1 MKVEW
6 GKLMV
11 SQASLIYI
19 TEQIIFIIL
28 AIAFFFGLYLVS
40 SYIIKYLKRNRHK
53 RLLNSTEYLPKEET
67 QTLKQV
73 FYLMNSTEYLPK
85 EETQT
90 LKQVFYL
97 IIITLC
103 FVDILYSLVFWS
115 SDDFYRHFIFYDLLV
130 SLIACLAIKKD
141 TLTEKI
147 IIIFLIPLSSLLH
160 STLDDP
166 AILLVILLAVH
177 FIGLAYVIKV
187 YYGKFIHFTESNGL
201 GISILLLFGLVFVS
215 FIFTSFAEGKNL
227 LDSLVMVSNAF
238 TSNGYAVLGDTPI
251 GKLNSLFLVWGGYIL
266 SGVGTATLTTA
277 LLSRHFNKRFEELEE
292 LIKNNN
298 DGNTDDLKKDD

>member
-1 MKVEW
+1 
-6 GKLMV
+6 MV
-11 SQASLIYI
+11 SETQLVYMAIQIIYI
-19 TEQIIFIIL
+19 IL
-28 AIAFFFGLYLVS
+28 GIAFFFGLYLVS
-40 SYIIKYLKRNRHK
+40 SYILKYLKRNRHK
-53 RLLNSTEYLPKEET
+53 RLL
-67 QTLKQV
+67 
-73 FYLMNSTEYLPK
+73 NSTEYLPK

-115 SDDFYRHFIFYDLLV
+115 SDDFYRHFIFYDILV

-141 TLTEKI
+141 TITEKI
-147 IIIFLIPLSSLLH
+147 IMIFLIPLSSLLH

-266 SGVGTATLTTA
+266 SGVGTATLTAA

-298 DGNTDDLKKDD
+298 DENADDLKKDD

>member
-1 MKVEW
+1 
-6 GKLMV
+6 MV
-11 SQASLIYI
+11 SETQLVYMAIQIIYI
-19 TEQIIFIIL
+19 IL
-28 AIAFFFGLYLVS
+28 GIAFFFGLYLVS
-40 SYIIKYLKRNRHK
+40 SYILKYLKRNRHK
-53 RLLNSTEYLPKEET
+53 RLL
-67 QTLKQV
+67 
-73 FYLMNSTEYLPK
+73 NSTEYLPK

-298 DGNTDDLKKDD
+298 DENADDLKKDD

>member
-1 MKVEW
+1 
-6 GKLMV
+6 MV
-11 SQASLIYI
+11 SETQLVYMAIQIIYI
-19 TEQIIFIIL
+19 IL
-28 AIAFFFGLYLVS
+28 GIAFFFGLYLVS
-40 SYIIKYLKRNRHK
+40 SYILKYLKRNRHK
-53 RLLNSTEYLPKEET
+53 RLL
-67 QTLKQV
+67 
-73 FYLMNSTEYLPK
+73 NSTEYLPK

-115 SDDFYRHFIFYDLLV
+115 SDDFYRHFIFYDILV

-147 IIIFLIPLSSLLH
+147 ILIFLIPLSSLLH

-238 TSNGYAVLGDTPI
+238 TSNGYAVLGDSPI

-298 DGNTDDLKKDD
+298 DENADDLKKDD

>member
-1 MKVEW
+1 MAIDAGLIHITK
-6 GKLMV
+6 
-11 SQASLIYI
+11 QIIYI
-19 TEQIIFIIL
+19 IL
-28 AIAFFFGLYLVS
+28 GIAFFFGLYFVS
-40 SYIIKYLKRNRHK
+40 SYILKYLKRNRHN
-53 RLLNSTEYLPKEET
+53 RLL
-67 QTLKQV
+67 
-73 FYLMNSTEYLPK
+73 NSTEYLPK

-103 FVDILYSLVFWS
+103 FVDILYSLVFWA
-115 SDDFYRHFIFYDLLV
+115 SDDFYRHFIFYDTLV
-130 SLIACLAIKKD
+130 SLIACLAIKKE

-147 IIIFLIPLSSLLH
+147 IIICLIPLSSLLH
-160 STLDDP
+160 SILDEP
-166 AILLVILLAVH
+166 AILLMILLAIH

-187 YYGKFIHFTESNGL
+187 YYGKFIHYTESNGL

-238 TSNGYAVLGDTPI
+238 TSNGYAVLGDSPI

-292 LIKNNN
+292 MIKNNN
-298 DGNTDDLKKDD
+298 DNNATNNDKEND

>member
-1 MKVEW
+1 
-6 GKLMV
+6 MV
-11 SQASLIYI
+11 SETQLVYMTIQIIYI
-19 TEQIIFIIL
+19 IL
-28 AIAFFFGLYLVS
+28 GIAFFFGLYFVS
-40 SYIIKYLKRNRHK
+40 SHILKYLKRNRHK

-73 FYLMNSTEYLPK
+73 FLPK

-266 SGVGTATLTTA
+266 SGVGLGRIYPIRSRYCNINYCTSLKTLQ
-277 LLSRHFNKRFEELEE
+277 
-292 LIKNNN
+292 
-298 DGNTDDLKKDD
+298 

>member
-1 MKVEW
+1 
-6 GKLMV
+6 MV
-11 SQASLIYI
+11 SETQLAYMAIQIIYI
-19 TEQIIFIIL
+19 IL
-28 AIAFFFGLYLVS
+28 GIAFFFGLYLVS
-40 SYIIKYLKRNRHK
+40 SYILKYLKRNRHK
-53 RLLNSTEYLPKEET
+53 RLL
-67 QTLKQV
+67 
-73 FYLMNSTEYLPK
+73 NSTEYLPK

-115 SDDFYRHFIFYDLLV
+115 SDDFYRHFIFYDVLV
-130 SLIACLAIKKD
+130 SLICCLAIKKD

-147 IIIFLIPLSSLLH
+147 IMIFLIPLSSLLH

-298 DGNTDDLKKDD
+298 DENADDLKKDD

>member
-28 AIAFFFGLYLVS
+28 AVAFFFGLYLVS
-40 SYIIKYLKRNRHK
+40 SYIIKYLKKNRHN
-53 RLLNSTEYLPKEET
+53 RLLNA
-67 QTLKQV
+67 
-73 FYLMNSTEYLPK
+73 TEYLPK

-103 FVDILYSLVFWS
+103 FVDILY
-115 SDDFYRHFIFYDLLV
+115 
-130 SLIACLAIKKD
+130 IACLAIKKD
-141 TLTEKI
+141 TTTEKI
-147 IIIFLIPLSSLLH
+147 IMLFLIPLSSLLH

-166 AILLVILLAVH
+166 AILLLILLAVH

-187 YYGKFIHFTESNGL
+187 YYSKFIHFTESNGL

-292 LIKNNN
+292 LIKKNNINNN
-298 DGNTDDLKKDD
+298 AESSDDLKKDD

>member
-1 MKVEW
+1 
-6 GKLMV
+6 MV
-11 SQASLIYI
+11 SETQLVYMTIQIIYI
-19 TEQIIFIIL
+19 IL
-28 AIAFFFGLYLVS
+28 GIAFFFGLYLVS
-40 SYIIKYLKRNRHK
+40 SYILKYLKRNRHK
-53 RLLNSTEYLPKEET
+53 RLL
-67 QTLKQV
+67 
-73 FYLMNSTEYLPK
+73 NSTEYLPK

-115 SDDFYRHFIFYDLLV
+115 SDDFYRHFIFYDVLV
-130 SLIACLAIKKD
+130 SLICCLAIKKD

-147 IIIFLIPLSSLLH
+147 IMIFLIPLSSLLH

-298 DGNTDDLKKDD
+298 DENADDLKKDD

>member
-1 MKVEW
+1 
-6 GKLMV
+6 MV
-11 SQASLIYI
+11 SETQLAYMAIQIIYI
-19 TEQIIFIIL
+19 IL
-28 AIAFFFGLYLVS
+28 GIAFFFGLYFVS
-40 SYIIKYLKRNRHK
+40 SHILKYLKRNRHK
-53 RLLNSTEYLPKEET
+53 RLL
-67 QTLKQV
+67 
-73 FYLMNSTEYLPK
+73 NSTEYLPK

-115 SDDFYRHFIFYDLLV
+115 SDDFYRHFIFYDILV

-238 TSNGYAVLGDTPI
+238 TSNGYAVLGDSPI

-298 DGNTDDLKKDD
+298 DENADDLKKDD

>member
-1 MKVEW
+1 
-6 GKLMV
+6 MV
-11 SQASLIYI
+11 SQASLMYI

-28 AIAFFFGLYLVS
+28 AVVFFFGLYFIS
-40 SYIIKYLKRNRHK
+40 SYIIKYLKRNRHN
-53 RLLNSTEYLPKEET
+53 RLLNA
-67 QTLKQV
+67 
-73 FYLMNSTEYLPK
+73 TEYLPK

-103 FVDILYSLVFWS
+103 FVDIL
-115 SDDFYRHFIFYDLLV
+115 SDDFYRHFIFYDTLV

-141 TLTEKI
+141 TTTEKI
-147 IIIFLIPLSSLLH
+147 IMLFLIPLSSLLH

-166 AILLVILLAVH
+166 AILLLILLAVH

-187 YYGKFIHFTESNGL
+187 YYSKFIHFTESNGL

-292 LIKNNN
+292 LIKKNNINNN
-298 DGNTDDLKKDD
+298 AESSDDLKKDD

>member
-1 MKVEW
+1 
-6 GKLMV
+6 MV
-11 SQASLIYI
+11 SETQLVYMAIQIIYI
-19 TEQIIFIIL
+19 IL
-28 AIAFFFGLYLVS
+28 GIAFFFGLYLVS
-40 SYIIKYLKRNRHK
+40 SYILKYLKRNRHK
-53 RLLNSTEYLPKEET
+53 RLL
-67 QTLKQV
+67 
-73 FYLMNSTEYLPK
+73 NSTEYLPK

-115 SDDFYRHFIFYDLLV
+115 SDDFYRHFIFYDVLV
-130 SLIACLAIKKD
+130 SLICCLAIKKD

-147 IIIFLIPLSSLLH
+147 IMIFLIPLSSLLH

-298 DGNTDDLKKDD
+298 DENADDLKKDD

>member
-1 MKVEW
+1 
-6 GKLMV
+6 MV
-11 SQASLIYI
+11 SETQLVYMAIQIIYI
-19 TEQIIFIIL
+19 IL
-28 AIAFFFGLYLVS
+28 GIAFFFGLYLVS
-40 SYIIKYLKRNRHK
+40 SYILKYLKRNRHK
-53 RLLNSTEYLPKEET
+53 RLL
-67 QTLKQV
+67 
-73 FYLMNSTEYLPK
+73 NSTEYLPK

-115 SDDFYRHFIFYDLLV
+115 SDDFYRHFIFYDVLV
-130 SLIACLAIKKD
+130 SLICCLAIKKD

-147 IIIFLIPLSSLLH
+147 IMIFLIPLSSLLH

>member
-1 MKVEW
+1 
-6 GKLMV
+6 MV
-11 SQASLIYI
+11 SETQLVYMAIQIIYI
-19 TEQIIFIIL
+19 IL
-28 AIAFFFGLYLVS
+28 GIAFFFGLYLVS
-40 SYIIKYLKRNRHK
+40 SYILKYLKRNRHK
-53 RLLNSTEYLPKEET
+53 RLL
-67 QTLKQV
+67 
-73 FYLMNSTEYLPK
+73 NSTEYLPK

-115 SDDFYRHFIFYDLLV
+115 SDDFYRHFIFYDVLV
-130 SLIACLAIKKD
+130 SLICCLAIKKD

-147 IIIFLIPLSSLLH
+147 IMIFLIPLSSLLH

-266 SGVGTATLTTA
+266 SGVGTATLTAA

-298 DGNTDDLKKDD
+298 DENADDLKKKNNKNKIKK

>member
-1 MKVEW
+1 
-6 GKLMV
+6 MV
-11 SQASLIYI
+11 SETQLVYMAIQIIYI
-19 TEQIIFIIL
+19 IL
-28 AIAFFFGLYLVS
+28 GIAFFFGLYLVS
-40 SYIIKYLKRNRHK
+40 SYILKYLKRNRHK
-53 RLLNSTEYLPKEET
+53 RLL
-67 QTLKQV
+67 
-73 FYLMNSTEYLPK
+73 NSTEYLPK

-147 IIIFLIPLSSLLH
+147 IMIFLIPLSSLLH

-298 DGNTDDLKKDD
+298 DENADDLKKDD

>member
-1 MKVEW
+1 
-6 GKLMV
+6 MV
-11 SQASLIYI
+11 SETQLVYMAIQIIYI
-19 TEQIIFIIL
+19 IL
-28 AIAFFFGLYLVS
+28 GIAFFFGLYLVS
-40 SYIIKYLKRNRHK
+40 SYILKYLKRNRHK
-53 RLLNSTEYLPKEET
+53 RLL
-67 QTLKQV
+67 
-73 FYLMNSTEYLPK
+73 NSTEYLPK

-147 IIIFLIPLSSLLH
+147 IMIFLIPLSSLLH

-298 DGNTDDLKKDD
+298 DGNTDDLKKED

>member
-1 MKVEW
+1 
-6 GKLMV
+6 MV
-11 SQASLIYI
+11 SETQLVYMAIQIIYI
-19 TEQIIFIIL
+19 IL
-28 AIAFFFGLYLVS
+28 GIAFFFGLYLVS
-40 SYIIKYLKRNRHK
+40 SYILKYLKRNRHK
-53 RLLNSTEYLPKEET
+53 RLL
-67 QTLKQV
+67 
-73 FYLMNSTEYLPK
+73 NSTEYLPK

-115 SDDFYRHFIFYDLLV
+115 SDDFYRHFIFYDVLV

-266 SGVGTATLTTA
+266 SGVGTATLTAA

-298 DGNTDDLKKDD
+298 DENADDLKKDD

>member
-1 MKVEW
+1 
-6 GKLMV
+6 MV
-11 SQASLIYI
+11 SETQLVYMAIQIIYI
-19 TEQIIFIIL
+19 IL
-28 AIAFFFGLYLVS
+28 GIAFFFGLYLVS
-40 SYIIKYLKRNRHK
+40 SYILKYLKRNRHK
-53 RLLNSTEYLPKEET
+53 RLL
-67 QTLKQV
+67 
-73 FYLMNSTEYLPK
+73 NSTEYLPK

-115 SDDFYRHFIFYDLLV
+115 SDDFYRHFIFYDVLV
-130 SLIACLAIKKD
+130 SLICCLAIKKD

-147 IIIFLIPLSSLLH
+147 IMIFLIPLSSLLH

-266 SGVGTATLTTA
+266 SGVGTATLTAA

-292 LIKNNN
+292 LIKKNNINNN
-298 DGNTDDLKKDD
+298 AESSDDLKKDD

>member
-1 MKVEW
+1 
-6 GKLMV
+6 MV
-11 SQASLIYI
+11 SETQLVYMVIQIIYI
-19 TEQIIFIIL
+19 IL
-28 AIAFFFGLYLVS
+28 GIAFFFGLYLVS
-40 SYIIKYLKRNRHK
+40 SYILKYLKRNRHK
-53 RLLNSTEYLPKEET
+53 RLL
-67 QTLKQV
+67 
-73 FYLMNSTEYLPK
+73 NSTEYLPK

-115 SDDFYRHFIFYDLLV
+115 SDDFYRHFIFYDILV

-147 IIIFLIPLSSLLH
+147 ILIFLIPLSSLLH

-215 FIFTSFAEGKNL
+215 FIFTSFTEGKNL

-292 LIKNNN
+292 MIKNNN
-298 DGNTDDLKKDD
+298 KDNDSEN

>member
-1 MKVEW
+1 
-6 GKLMV
+6 MV
-11 SQASLIYI
+11 SETQLVYMAIQIIYI
-19 TEQIIFIIL
+19 IL
-28 AIAFFFGLYLVS
+28 GIAFFFGLYLVS
-40 SYIIKYLKRNRHK
+40 SYILKYLKRNRHK
-53 RLLNSTEYLPKEET
+53 RLL
-67 QTLKQV
+67 
-73 FYLMNSTEYLPK
+73 NSTEYLPK

-115 SDDFYRHFIFYDLLV
+115 SDDFYRHFIFYDILV

-141 TLTEKI
+141 TTTEKI
-147 IIIFLIPLSSLLH
+147 IMIFLIPLSSLLH

-266 SGVGTATLTTA
+266 SGVGTATLTAA

-298 DGNTDDLKKDD
+298 DENADDLKKDD

>member
-1 MKVEW
+1 
-6 GKLMV
+6 MV

-73 FYLMNSTEYLPK
+73 FYL
-85 EETQT
+85 
-90 LKQVFYL
+90 

-130 SLIACLAIKKD
+130 SLIACLAIKKY

>member
-1 MKVEW
+1 
-6 GKLMV
+6 MV

-53 RLLNSTEYLPKEET
+53 RLL
-67 QTLKQV
+67 
-73 FYLMNSTEYLPK
+73 NSTEYLPK

-141 TLTEKI
+141 TLTEKVI
-147 IIIFLIPLSSLLH
+147 MIFLIPLSSLLH

-166 AILLVILLAVH
+166 AILLLILLAVH

-298 DGNTDDLKKDD
+298 DENADDLKKR

>member
-1 MKVEW
+1 
-6 GKLMV
+6 MV
-11 SQASLIYI
+11 SETQLVYMTIQIIYI
-19 TEQIIFIIL
+19 IL
-28 AIAFFFGLYLVS
+28 GIAFFFGLYLVS
-40 SYIIKYLKRNRHK
+40 SYILKYLKRNRHK
-53 RLLNSTEYLPKEET
+53 RLL
-67 QTLKQV
+67 
-73 FYLMNSTEYLPK
+73 NSTEYLPK

-115 SDDFYRHFIFYDLLV
+115 SDDFYRHFIFYDILV

-147 IIIFLIPLSSLLH
+147 IMIFLIPLSSLLH

-266 SGVGTATLTTA
+266 SGVGTATLTAA

-298 DGNTDDLKKDD
+298 DENADDLKKDD

>member
-1 MKVEW
+1 
-6 GKLMV
+6 MV

-53 RLLNSTEYLPKEET
+53 RLL
-67 QTLKQV
+67 
-73 FYLMNSTEYLPK
+73 NSTEYLPK

-187 YYGKFIHFTESNGL
+187 YYGKFIHYTESNGL

-238 TSNGYAVLGDTPI
+238 ISNGYAVLGDSPI
-251 GKLNSLFLVWGGYIL
+251 GKMNSLFLVWGGYIL

-292 LIKNNN
+292 MIKNNN
-298 DGNTDDLKKDD
+298 KDNDSEN

>member
-1 MKVEW
+1 
-6 GKLMV
+6 MV
-11 SQASLIYI
+11 SETQLVYMTIQIIYI
-19 TEQIIFIIL
+19 IL
-28 AIAFFFGLYLVS
+28 GIAFFFGLYLVS
-40 SYIIKYLKRNRHK
+40 SYILKYLKRNRHK
-53 RLLNSTEYLPKEET
+53 RLL
-67 QTLKQV
+67 
-73 FYLMNSTEYLPK
+73 NSTEYLPK

-115 SDDFYRHFIFYDLLV
+115 SDDFYRHFIFYDVLV
-130 SLIACLAIKKD
+130 SLIGCLAIKKD